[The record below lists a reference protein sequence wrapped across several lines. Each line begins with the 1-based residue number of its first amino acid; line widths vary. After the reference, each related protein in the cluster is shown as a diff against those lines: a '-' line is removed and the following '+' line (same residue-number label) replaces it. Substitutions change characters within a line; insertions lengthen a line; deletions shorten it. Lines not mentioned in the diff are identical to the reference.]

1 MKVAAKSVHL
11 KKQAENKERKVNWQD
26 QSFLNLNVGN
36 MSVQESVCLSSARK
50 VSGGLDRKVV
60 ISEVEYRV
68 EELIEESALTSEVEQ
83 ASEIDPE
90 LDEILPKSDL
100 HSKSFSDFSNEQKA
114 IEKPAVQLDLIKKN
128 SCYSNQSIRN
138 RTKSSN
144 NVVKK
149 DTLDNLS
156 SDKKVV
162 RGEKSP
168 TMLHSSKRFGPMSKS
183 SFGENT
189 PIFATTL
196 ANQTPQS

>member
-1 MKVAAKSVHL
+1 MKVAAKSVHP

-36 MSVQESVCLSSARK
+36 MSMQESVCLSSARK

-68 EELIEESALTSEVEQ
+68 EELIEESALSSEMQQ
-83 ASEIDPE
+83 ATEIDPE
-90 LDEILPKSDL
+90 LDEILAKSDL
-100 HSKSFSDFSNEQKA
+100 HSKSFSDNEQKA

-156 SDKKVV
+156 TDKKVV

-189 PIFATTL
+189 PIFAATL